1 MYESNLKLAKYDP
14 FTFQC
19 VHCEQQFAIS
29 DNSLEKLGAEVSDH
43 LTNNHPEFLYSERQ
57 KRRGN
62 EEGCLRAQATQVV

>member
-14 FTFQC
+14 LTFQC